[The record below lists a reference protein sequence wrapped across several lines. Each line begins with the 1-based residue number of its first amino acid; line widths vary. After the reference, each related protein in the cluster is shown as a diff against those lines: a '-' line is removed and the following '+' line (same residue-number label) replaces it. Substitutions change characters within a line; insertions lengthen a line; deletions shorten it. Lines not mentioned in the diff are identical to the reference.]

1 MGCSHAPPSLLA
13 TSESPDMFEP
23 GAEWRDTNGDRIEA
37 HGGGILTIG
46 GTSYLVRREPQA
58 RRRQQDR
65 HFSLFLH

>member
-1 MGCSHAPPSLLA
+1 MWPTTTMRTRLLLVIAGAVAMGCRHSPPSLLA

-46 GTSYLVRREPQA
+46 GTS
-58 RRRQQDR
+58 
-65 HFSLFLH
+65 